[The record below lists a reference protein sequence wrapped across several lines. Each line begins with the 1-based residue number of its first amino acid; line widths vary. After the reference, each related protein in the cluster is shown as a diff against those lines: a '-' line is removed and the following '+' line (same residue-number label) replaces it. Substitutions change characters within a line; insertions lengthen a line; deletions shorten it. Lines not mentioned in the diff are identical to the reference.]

1 MTRLVNDP
9 VEFSAELVDGFIQ
22 ANTRYVRPVYGGV
35 VRSTET
41 KPGKVAIVTGGGLG
55 HYPGFVG
62 WVGPGLVDG
71 AVTGKVFASPAASQ
85 VHSPLLITQRSSLH
99 CPMFRDDWPKRTC
112 SGSAPG

>member
-9 VEFSAELVDGFIQ
+9 VDFSAELVDGFIQ

-55 HYPGFVG
+55 HYPGFIG
-62 WVGPGLVDG
+62 GGG
-71 AVTGKVFASPAASQ
+71 SRA
-85 VHSPLLITQRSSLH
+85 LLHR
-99 CPMFRDDWPKRTC
+99 
-112 SGSAPG
+112 